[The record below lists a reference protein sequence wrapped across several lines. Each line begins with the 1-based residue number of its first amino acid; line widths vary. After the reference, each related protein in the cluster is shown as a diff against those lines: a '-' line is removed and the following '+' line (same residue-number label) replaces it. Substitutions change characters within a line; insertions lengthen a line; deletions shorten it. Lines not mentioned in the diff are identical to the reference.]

1 MTTKTNKAKTVK
13 TLLRRGFSTKDI
25 TDRMAVSPSY
35 VWLLKKQMAEE
46 KAEENDDNVVRPRV
60 VSKHPPMMRR
70 VTKEHAEHL
79 KGLDP
84 KVRAEQIKI
93 LDRDRPAYFRNAE
106 ATLTERDYPEAK
118 SELANM
124 SPEEH
129 LALLH
134 SLSSGKGKERVAP
147 EPAPETNQ
155 IEKILDKRAEQ
166 YGTFMRN
173 ADIAIKLKQ
182 VIHNAMV
189 REDTQLYPDQLQALD
204 MIVTK
209 IGRILTGNPSHL
221 DSWMDIAGY
230 ATLVSDRLQGNA
242 R

>member
-1 MTTKTNKAKTVK
+1 MKKTKAEDVK
-13 TLLRRGFSTKDI
+13 KMLRRGLSTKLI
-25 TDRMAVSPSY
+25 TNSMAVSPGY
-35 VWLLKKQMAEE
+35 VWLLKKQMAEA
-46 KAEENDDNVVRPRV
+46 KAEP
-60 VSKHPPMMRR
+60 
-70 VTKEHAEHL
+70 T
-79 KGLDP
+79 
-84 KVRAEQIKI
+84 
-93 LDRDRPAYFRNAE
+93 
-106 ATLTERDYPEAK
+106 PE
-118 SELANM
+118 
-124 SPEEH
+124 P
-129 LALLH
+129 
-134 SLSSGKGKERVAP
+134 AP

-155 IEKILDKRAEQ
+155 LEKILGKRAEQ

-221 DSWMDIAGY
+221 DSWIDIAGY
-230 ATLVSDRLQGNA
+230 AKLVSDRLQGNA

>member
-1 MTTKTNKAKTVK
+1 MKKNKSTAVLAMLRMGMTN
-13 TLLRRGFSTKDI
+13 REIR
-25 TDRMAVSPSY
+25 DRMKVSSSY
-35 VWLLKKQMAEE
+35 IWMLKKQL
-46 KAEENDDNVVRPRV
+46 V
-60 VSKHPPMMRR
+60 
-70 VTKEHAEHL
+70 
-79 KGLDP
+79 
-84 KVRAEQIKI
+84 
-93 LDRDRPAYFRNAE
+93 
-106 ATLTERDYPEAK
+106 EAK
-118 SELANM
+118 
-124 SPEEH
+124 PEPTPES
-129 LALLH
+129 AP
-134 SLSSGKGKERVAP
+134 AP

-166 YGTFMRN
+166 YGTFVRN

-221 DSWMDIAGY
+221 DSWIDIAGY
-230 ATLVSDRLQGNA
+230 AKLVSDRLQGNA

>member
-1 MTTKTNKAKTVK
+1 MRKNKAAAVLALLRKGMTNKE
-13 TLLRRGFSTKDI
+13 I
-25 TDRMAVSPSY
+25 QNRMNVSPSY
-35 VWLLKKQMAEE
+35 VCLLKKQM
-46 KAEENDDNVVRPRV
+46 V
-60 VSKHPPMMRR
+60 
-70 VTKEHAEHL
+70 
-79 KGLDP
+79 
-84 KVRAEQIKI
+84 
-93 LDRDRPAYFRNAE
+93 E
-106 ATLTERDYPEAK
+106 AKAK
-118 SELANM
+118 SEL
-124 SPEEH
+124 
-129 LALLH
+129 LY
-134 SLSSGKGKERVAP
+134 SLSSGKGKERIAPEPAP

-221 DSWMDIAGY
+221 DSWVDIAGY

>member
-1 MTTKTNKAKTVK
+1 MKKVTKTKSDHARKLFGDGHSTAEVARIANINYGHAWNIRKGMLAKTK
-13 TLLRRGFSTKDI
+13 
-25 TDRMAVSPSY
+25 
-35 VWLLKKQMAEE
+35 
-46 KAEENDDNVVRPRV
+46 
-60 VSKHPPMMRR
+60 
-70 VTKEHAEHL
+70 
-79 KGLDP
+79 
-84 KVRAEQIKI
+84 
-93 LDRDRPAYFRNAE
+93 
-106 ATLTERDYPEAK
+106 PEPT
-118 SELANM
+118 
-124 SPEEH
+124 PEP
-129 LALLH
+129 
-134 SLSSGKGKERVAP
+134 AP

-155 IEKILDKRAEQ
+155 LEKILGKRAEQ

-221 DSWMDIAGY
+221 DSWIDIAGY
-230 ATLVSDRLQGNA
+230 AKLVSDRLQGNA

>member
-1 MTTKTNKAKTVK
+1 MKKNKAAAVLALLRKGMTNKE
-13 TLLRRGFSTKDI
+13 I
-25 TDRMAVSPSY
+25 QNRMNVSPSY
-35 VWLLKKQMAEE
+35 VCLLKKQMVEA
-46 KAEENDDNVVRPRV
+46 KAE
-60 VSKHPPMMRR
+60 
-70 VTKEHAEHL
+70 
-79 KGLDP
+79 P
-84 KVRAEQIKI
+84 K
-93 LDRDRPAYFRNAE
+93 
-106 ATLTERDYPEAK
+106 PE
-118 SELANM
+118 
-124 SPEEH
+124 P
-129 LALLH
+129 
-134 SLSSGKGKERVAP
+134 AP

-166 YGTFMRN
+166 YGTFIRN

-221 DSWMDIAGY
+221 DSWIDIAGY
-230 ATLVSDRLQGNA
+230 AKLVSDRLQGNA

>member
-1 MTTKTNKAKTVK
+1 MKKVTKTKSDHARKLFGDGHSTAEVARIANINYGHAWNIRKGMLAKTK
-13 TLLRRGFSTKDI
+13 PEPT
-25 TDRMAVSPSY
+25 P
-35 VWLLKKQMAEE
+35 E
-46 KAEENDDNVVRPRV
+46 
-60 VSKHPPMMRR
+60 
-70 VTKEHAEHL
+70 
-79 KGLDP
+79 
-84 KVRAEQIKI
+84 
-93 LDRDRPAYFRNAE
+93 PA
-106 ATLTERDYPEAK
+106 
-118 SELANM
+118 
-124 SPEEH
+124 PEEH

-147 EPAPETNQ
+147 EPVAEEQ
-155 IEKILDKRAEQ
+155 IEKILNKRAEQ

-221 DSWMDIAGY
+221 DSWIDIAGY
-230 ATLVSDRLQGNA
+230 AKLVSDRLQGNA

>member
-1 MTTKTNKAKTVK
+1 MTIIAGKNTKAAAVLEMLRKGMTN
-13 TLLRRGFSTKDI
+13 REIRN
-25 TDRMAVSPSY
+25 RMPVSPSY
-35 VWLLKKQMAEE
+35 VSLLKKQMAEA
-46 KAEENDDNVVRPRV
+46 KAEPELTN
-60 VSKHPPMMRR
+60 M
-70 VTKEHAEHL
+70 
-79 KGLDP
+79 P
-84 KVRAEQIKI
+84 K
-93 LDRDRPAYFRNAE
+93 
-106 ATLTERDYPEAK
+106 AK

-147 EPAPETNQ
+147 EPVAEEQ
-155 IEKILDKRAEQ
+155 IEKILNKRAEQ

-221 DSWMDIAGY
+221 DSWIDIAGY
-230 ATLVSDRLQGNA
+230 AKLVSDRLQGNA

>member
-1 MTTKTNKAKTVK
+1 MKKNKSTAVLAMLRMGMTN
-13 TLLRRGFSTKDI
+13 REIR
-25 TDRMAVSPSY
+25 DRMKVSSSY
-35 VWLLKKQMAEE
+35 IWMLKKQL
-46 KAEENDDNVVRPRV
+46 V
-60 VSKHPPMMRR
+60 
-70 VTKEHAEHL
+70 
-79 KGLDP
+79 
-84 KVRAEQIKI
+84 
-93 LDRDRPAYFRNAE
+93 
-106 ATLTERDYPEAK
+106 EAK
-118 SELANM
+118 
-124 SPEEH
+124 PEPTPES
-129 LALLH
+129 AP
-134 SLSSGKGKERVAP
+134 AP

-166 YGTFMRN
+166 YGTFVRN

>member
-1 MTTKTNKAKTVK
+1 MKKITKTNKAETVK
-13 TLLRRGFSTKDI
+13 TLLRRGLSTKDI
-25 TDRMAVSPSY
+25 TDHMAVSPGY

-46 KAEENDDNVVRPRV
+46 KA
-60 VSKHPPMMRR
+60 K
-70 VTKEHAEHL
+70 
-79 KGLDP
+79 
-84 KVRAEQIKI
+84 
-93 LDRDRPAYFRNAE
+93 
-106 ATLTERDYPEAK
+106 PE
-118 SELANM
+118 
-124 SPEEH
+124 PT
-129 LALLH
+129 
-134 SLSSGKGKERVAP
+134 P
-147 EPAPETNQ
+147 EPAPVVDKPEQ
-155 IEKILDKRAEQ
+155 IEKILNKRAEQ

-221 DSWMDIAGY
+221 DSWIDIAGY
-230 ATLVSDRLQGNA
+230 AKLVSDRLQGNA